1 MTLPTGEQ
9 HVLETSTA
17 SGELRATITSV
28 AAAIRTLSIDGIDL
42 VPSYGED
49 QTPPF
54 GSGIVLVPW
63 PNRIRDGR
71 WSHDGVD
78 HQLAITEPK
87 YHNAIHGLL
96 RYTEYQ
102 VVERARDSVTL
113 AATVYP
119 QLGYP
124 YLLGTA
130 VKYELV
136 ADGLKVTH
144 YLENQGGEPAPVA
157 VGTHPFVKIGGVR
170 TEDLT
175 LRLDAAS
182 HIEVDDR
189 LLPTGEVPVD
199 GTAWDFR
206 EGRRVGDVELDDA
219 FGELATDDD
228 GCVEHTLT
236 APDGR
241 AVSVWAEN
249 EFGFVQVF
257 TTRGFPGEGGDVAIA
272 VEPMTAPAEA
282 FNSGRGLRWLDP
294 GEEWRGS
301 WGIRCRGFTPAD

>member
-9 HVLETSTA
+9 YVLETSTA
-17 SGELRATITSV
+17 SGEVRATITAV
-28 AAAIRTLSIDGIDL
+28 AAALRTLSIDGIDL
-42 VPSYGED
+42 VPAYGED
-49 QTPPF
+49 QTPPS
-54 GSGIVLVPW
+54 GAGIVLVPW

-87 YHNAIHGLL
+87 LNNAIHGLL
-96 RYTEYQ
+96 RYTEYRE
-102 VVERARDSVTL
+102 VERERDSVTL

-119 QLGYP
+119 QAGYP

-144 YLENQGGEPAPVA
+144 YLENQGGEAAPVA
-157 VGTHPFVKIGGVR
+157 VGTHPFLKIGDVP
-170 TEDLT
+170 TDDLV

-189 LLPTGEVPVD
+189 LLPTGEVPVA
-199 GTAWDFR
+199 GTEWDFR
-206 EGRRVGDVELDDA
+206 EGRRVGDVRLDDA
-219 FGELATDDD
+219 FGELSSDED
-228 GCVEHTLT
+228 GIIEHTLT

-241 AVSVWAEN
+241 EVSIWAEE
-249 EFGFVQVF
+249 EFGYVQVF
-257 TTRGFPGEGGDVAIA
+257 TTREFPGEDGDTAIA

-294 GEEWRGS
+294 GEEWRLS
-301 WGIRCRGFTPAD
+301 WGIRFRGFTPAD